1 MIIDSPDETEN
12 DNYLELFAKKGYAY
26 SKLLIYVIDER
37 KTLDADSMKNN
48 QKLETLIKLR
58 LQYKIPILILLTH
71 FDNYCDEI
79 KKTEKDWKE
88 ICNDNL
94 YKNKKDLLD
103 YINEDIIK
111 KKYNQEFEF
120 SRDDILHIVLVE
132 PKRLTDEDII
142 ETLKEDI
149 KEEYNK
155 ADEEKRKEILKY
167 VKSGMDLKDKEV
179 QEFLKEKKIYDQSE
193 LIKKLKDKFPHQYH
207 NALIQVEEK

>member
-1 MIIDSPDETEN
+1 M
-12 DNYLELFAKKGYAY
+12 
-26 SKLLIYVIDER
+26 
-37 KTLDADSMKNN
+37 
-48 QKLETLIKLR
+48 
-58 LQYKIPILILLTH
+58 
-71 FDNYCDEI
+71 
-79 KKTEKDWKE
+79 
-88 ICNDNL
+88 
-94 YKNKKDLLD
+94 
-103 YINEDIIK
+103 
-111 KKYNQEFEF
+111 
-120 SRDDILHIVLVE
+120 
-132 PKRLTDEDII
+132 TDEDII

>member
-1 MIIDSPDETEN
+1 
-12 DNYLELFAKKGYAY
+12 
-26 SKLLIYVIDER
+26 
-37 KTLDADSMKNN
+37 MKNN

-111 KKYNQEFEF
+111 KKYKQEFEF

-142 ETLKEDI
+142 GTLKEDI